1 MPRLWWI
8 SGEILLIVYCTTQ
21 IYLLCHCYIPATPS
35 THWLQHCFSDYSIFF
50 ISDYS
55 ICSMIYSISSY
66 DYHIGF
72 LITALILWSQHLLY
86 DLQHCF
92 SDYSICYMIQHCFS
106 DKSIV
111 FLMTAF
117 FLWLQHLFYDLQ
129 RWFYD
134 YRICFLIT
142 AFFLWLQRCF
152 SDYNRVCQNSVDTI
166 FRNNYENTNMF
177 NPGYPKNFQIWT
189 STNLNR
195 VRIYTIQYTV

>member
-1 MPRLWWI
+1 
-8 SGEILLIVYCTTQ
+8 
-21 IYLLCHCYIPATPS
+21 
-35 THWLQHCFSDYSIFF
+35 
-50 ISDYS
+50 
-55 ICSMIYSISSY
+55 
-66 DYHIGF
+66 
-72 LITALILWSQHLLY
+72 
-86 DLQHCF
+86 
-92 SDYSICYMIQHCFS
+92 
-106 DKSIV
+106 
-111 FLMTAF
+111 MTAF

-152 SDYNRVCQNSVDTI
+152 SDYNSVCQNSVDTI

-195 VRIYTIQYTV
+195 VPIYTIQYRYANLPMCDIFIESEYPQCWISIYFNDLTRQLSDIKPMRIVLWCHKITCCGVCNNPRQTILGALSF